1 MSRNAP
7 ADLVA
12 DLSALVPRPD
22 AGARIWRH
30 PALAL
35 RLYGPAAAHALSST
49 EGRNRVLDVGCGF
62 GSVALELARAGRDV
76 TALDPSTDACT
87 VARRTLASVP
97 ATVLCASFDTDE
109 LRPGS
114 FDAVRFGRSLHHV
127 ADVGAAAERAAM
139 LLAPGGIVI
148 VDEFCTERIDRPT
161 ARWIASLGAS
171 LRDAGVGVSAELA
184 DADAIFA
191 HWAGRRER
199 LGLATGP
206 EMWRA
211 LEARFVLREPDWY
224 PYLWQFPA
232 REVADAGRADMV
244 ARQVEE
250 AEAALIAAETI
261 PGAAFRTVGTVR

>member
-1 MSRNAP
+1 MPRNAP

-12 DLSALVPRPD
+12 DLSALVPRAD
-22 AGARIWRH
+22 AGARVWRH

-35 RLYGPAAAHALSST
+35 RLYGPAAAHALAAT
-49 EGRNRVLDVGCGF
+49 EGRNRVLDVGCGY
-62 GSVALELARAGRDV
+62 GSVALELARGGRVV
-76 TALDPSTDACT
+76 TALDPSADACS
-87 VARRTLASVP
+87 VARRTLAGVQ
-97 ATVLCASFDTDE
+97 AAVLHAAFDTDE

-127 ADVGAAAERAAM
+127 SDVGAAAERAAM

-148 VDEFCTERIDRPT
+148 VDEFCAERIDRPT
-161 ARWIASLGAS
+161 ARWIASLSAS
-171 LRDAGVGVSAELA
+171 LRAAGVEIGTDLA
-184 DADAIFA
+184 DADTIFA

-211 LEARFVLREPDWY
+211 LEARFVLREPEWY
-224 PYLWQFPA
+224 PYLWQFVA
-232 REVADAGRADMV
+232 REVADGARADLV
-244 ARQVEE
+244 ARQVED

-261 PGAAFRTVGTVR
+261 PGVAFRTTGTVR